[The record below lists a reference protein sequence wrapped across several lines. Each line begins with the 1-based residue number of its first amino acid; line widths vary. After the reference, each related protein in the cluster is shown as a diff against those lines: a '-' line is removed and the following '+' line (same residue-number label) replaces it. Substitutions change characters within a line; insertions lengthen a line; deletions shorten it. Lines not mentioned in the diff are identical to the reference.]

1 MRKIYLLV
9 ALFMV
14 QMATVFAQEELF
26 PMIYAGQDENGK
38 WGYVSEEDEWIIP
51 PIYDAVMYESNG
63 GMYGVSKNGKW
74 GLVGQKNEKL
84 LNVIYDE
91 VYYEIDYTELR
102 YLALFGAARKGD
114 KWAFVTIQGA
124 FVTPVKYDE
133 IIMHFGKY
141 EFVVRDE
148 NGVPRKGYIDK
159 LGNEYWYR

>member
-9 ALFMV
+9 ALFVV

-74 GLVGQKNEKL
+74 GLVGQKTKN
-84 LNVIYDE
+84 Y
-91 VYYEIDYTELR
+91 
-102 YLALFGAARKGD
+102 
-114 KWAFVTIQGA
+114 
-124 FVTPVKYDE
+124 
-133 IIMHFGKY
+133 
-141 EFVVRDE
+141 
-148 NGVPRKGYIDK
+148 
-159 LGNEYWYR
+159 

>member
-14 QMATVFAQEELF
+14 QMTTVFAQEELF

-124 FVTPVKYDE
+124 FVTPFKYDE